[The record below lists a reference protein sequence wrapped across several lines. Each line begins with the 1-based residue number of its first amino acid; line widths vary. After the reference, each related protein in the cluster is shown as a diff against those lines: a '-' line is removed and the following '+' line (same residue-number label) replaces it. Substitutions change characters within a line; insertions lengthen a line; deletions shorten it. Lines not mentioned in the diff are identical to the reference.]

1 MYSALK
7 YQGKK
12 LYEYA
17 RQGIDVPREAR
28 PITVYELLFIRHE
41 GNELELEVHCSKGTY
56 IRTIIDDLGEK
67 LGCGAH
73 VIFLRRLAVSTYPI
87 DRMVTLEQLH
97 ALVEEAEQQE
107 RPAAQL
113 LDPLLMPMDSPA
125 ADFPLVNLP
134 LTSSVYFK
142 NGNPVRTTGAPLN
155 GLGRVTEGDEGK
167 FIGMGEIDDEGRV
180 APRRLV
186 VEYPAA

>member
-17 RQGIDVPREAR
+17 RQGIEVPREAR
-28 PITVYELLFIRHE
+28 PITVYELLFIRRE
-41 GNELELEVHCSKGTY
+41 GDELELEIHCSKGTY

-73 VIFLRRLAVSTYPI
+73 VIFLRRLAVSKYPVE
-87 DRMVTLEQLH
+87 RMVTLEQLQ
-97 ALVEEAEQQE
+97 ALVDEAAAQDI
-107 RPAAQL
+107 PAAQL

-125 ADFPLVNLP
+125 SDYPLVNIP
-134 LTSSVYFK
+134 ETSAVYFK
-142 NGNPVRTTGAPLN
+142 NGNPVRQSGAPLN
-155 GLGRVTEGDEGK
+155 GLVRVMESESGK
-167 FIGMGEIDDEGRV
+167 FLGMGEIDDEGRV

-186 VEYPAA
+186 VEYPA